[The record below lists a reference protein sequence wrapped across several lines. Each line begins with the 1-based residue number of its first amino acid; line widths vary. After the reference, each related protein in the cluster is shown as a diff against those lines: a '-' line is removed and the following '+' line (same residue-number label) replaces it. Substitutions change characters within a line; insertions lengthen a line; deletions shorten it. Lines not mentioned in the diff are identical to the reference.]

1 MFSRE
6 LATFFRISFF
16 EEHLLTASS
25 GFFKD
30 TEPKIWFLFWWC
42 QRVNLQLSPKFL
54 SSAIWTFCSQIFS
67 NLFFYFCNTFQV
79 NVPILYPPEKKQ
91 KTKGFLVFAGGII
104 WETLTR
110 YGLMQMSEDSGTQQA
125 QSRRHIVV
133 TSLNDWLYRR
143 CQIVENER
151 FADVNLERCGNVNPL
166 SANFIK
172 WSNTLKQFV
181 GNLPTNCLSV
191 FDHFVGLALKGLRSD
206 VVTKLWQRCDN
217 VTNFEVAFVHFLS

>member
-1 MFSRE
+1 
-6 LATFFRISFF
+6 
-16 EEHLLTASS
+16 
-25 GFFKD
+25 
-30 TEPKIWFLFWWC
+30 
-42 QRVNLQLSPKFL
+42 
-54 SSAIWTFCSQIFS
+54 
-67 NLFFYFCNTFQV
+67 
-79 NVPILYPPEKKQ
+79 
-91 KTKGFLVFAGGII
+91 
-104 WETLTR
+104 
-110 YGLMQMSEDSGTQQA
+110 MQMSEDSGTQQA

-172 WSNTLKQFV
+172 WSNTLKQLV
-181 GNLPTNCLSV
+181 GKFPTNCLSV